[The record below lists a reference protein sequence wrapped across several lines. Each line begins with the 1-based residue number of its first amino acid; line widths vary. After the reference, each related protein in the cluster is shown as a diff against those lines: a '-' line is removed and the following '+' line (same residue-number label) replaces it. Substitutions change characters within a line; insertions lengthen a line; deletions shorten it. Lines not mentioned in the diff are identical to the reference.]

1 MAKLLIVD
9 DEASILNVLTTLLRG
24 EGHDISSA
32 LSGEQAKEKL
42 TDDSFDLMLTDMRM
56 SPINGLELLRFTRKE
71 CPEMGVII
79 MTAYASVDTAIEA
92 MKQGAFDYVMKP
104 FQVDDLTITIKRALE
119 YNQIKAENAD
129 LKANLK
135 ARYGLDNIVA
145 ESQKMRRV
153 CDMIQR
159 VALTDVTVLITGES
173 GTGKELVAKAVHANS
188 NRKEKPFVPVNCA
201 ALPEQLLESE
211 LFGHIKGSFTGASS
225 DKEGLFTTAHN
236 GTIFLDEIESMPLSI
251 QGKLLRVLQEKE
263 VRRVGDNKHIK
274 VDARV
279 LAATNINLEDKI
291 AESEFREDLFY
302 RLAVIPI
309 DLPPLRDRREDILPM
324 VYHILRKLLGE
335 TAEMPKI
342 NADVQFLLEQA
353 DWPGNVRELENA
365 LKHAITFA
373 TDNVITKEVLPAR
386 LVASEGKAILNKVK
400 KPMDAE
406 DFRGKSLKA
415 FLRYKEKEYLMQ
427 VLDKTNGDKAIAA
440 KELNISLASLYR
452 KLPEVTD

>member
-24 EGHDISSA
+24 EKHEITSA

-42 TDDSFDLMLTDMRM
+42 SNDHFDLMLTDMRM
-56 SPINGLELLRFTRKE
+56 SPISGLELLRFTQKE
-71 CPEMGVII
+71 CPNMAVVI
-79 MTAYASVDTAIEA
+79 MTAYATVDTAIEA
-92 MKQGAFDYVMKP
+92 MKLGAFDYVMKP
-104 FQVDDLTITIKRALE
+104 FQVDDLTITITRALE
-119 YNQIKAENAD
+119 YNQIKVENAD
-129 LKANLK
+129 LKACLK
-135 ARYGLDNIVA
+135 TRYGLSNIVA

-153 CDMIQR
+153 CDMIER

-188 NRKEKPFVPVNCA
+188 NRKEKPFIPVNCA
-201 ALPEQLLESE
+201 ALPEPLLESE

-225 DKEGLFTTAHN
+225 DKEGLFAAADK

-274 VDARV
+274 VDARI
-279 LAATNINLEDKI
+279 LAATNINLEEKI
-291 AESEFREDLFY
+291 ADGEFREDLFY

-324 VYHILRKLLGE
+324 TYHILRKFLGE
-335 TAEMPKI
+335 NAELPRI
-342 NADVQFLLEQA
+342 DPDVQFILEQA

-373 TDNVITKEVLPAR
+373 TDNVITKDILPAR
-386 LVASEGKAILNKVK
+386 LLAAGGKAIVNKVEN
-400 KPMDAE
+400 PMGAE

-427 VLDKTNGDKAIAA
+427 VLDKTNGDKTVAA

-452 KLPEVTD
+452 KLPEITE